1 MIKTKN
7 PVVHLKA
14 VSLLVTRVQK
24 LLVHLKAIRLLVTRV
39 QNLVVHRRRIINL
52 ITIARKII
60 IVTKKQAVI
69 SLKNHVVVKK
79 QIMSQK
85 VMIL

>member
-14 VSLLVTRVQK
+14 GLLMTRVQK
-24 LLVHLKAIRLLVTRV
+24 LLVHLKAIRLC
-39 QNLVVHRRRIINL
+39 N
-52 ITIARKII
+52 KSSKSCCSS
-60 IVTKKQAVI
+60 KKNNKSNNYSKKNNYSNKKATVI